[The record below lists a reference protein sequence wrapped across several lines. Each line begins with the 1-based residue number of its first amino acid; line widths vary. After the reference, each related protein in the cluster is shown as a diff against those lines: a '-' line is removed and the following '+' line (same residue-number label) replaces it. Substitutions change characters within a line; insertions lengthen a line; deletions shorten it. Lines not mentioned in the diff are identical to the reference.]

1 MDNSYDDEHWSSR
14 SSSSD
19 SQSGDHD
26 IDGSRSSDSYDDGWR
41 NWALTYIIGYYSGSI
56 REARATTT
64 AASLTGAVNRN
75 KKVFTTTMTT
85 TSGIDRKR
93 RLRFLVLILLPTKEQ
108 EQQRNITTTTTSRI
122 IHPVVHIFNVLP

>member
-1 MDNSYDDEHWSSR
+1 MDNSYDDEHWS

-75 KKVFTTTMTT
+75 RKVFTTTMTT